1 MTDFLT
7 IFEPKTT
14 TVYGYERLGRCKA
27 HLRAKSERCWSRSE
41 HERIGAL
48 LGYNTSKGGFTDRF
62 AARRREYGQLQR
74 DVPLAYLDAIGADRA
89 ELFRCLADDFR
100 AYEDALFAPRFPKGA
115 GVRLMPT
122 VYIAEYF
129 ESGTLERRAIQILAE
144 KHPTRVCTIHYGD
157 LLLVTVHRRV
167 RTASYSAQPPEL
179 RFTST
184 ALTTAAAWRNVGQ
197 TRLK

>member
-14 TVYGYERLGRCKA
+14 TGYGYERLRRCKDY
-27 HLRAKSERCWSRSE
+27 LRAKSERCWSRSE

-62 AARRREYGQLQR
+62 VARRREYDQLQR
-74 DVPLAYLDAIGADRA
+74 DVPLVYLEAIGADRA
-89 ELFRCLADDFR
+89 ELFRGLAEDYR
-100 AYEDALFAPRFPKGA
+100 AYEEALFAPRFPKA
-115 GVRLMPT
+115 AAVRVMPT

-129 ESGTLERRAIQILAE
+129 EFGTLERRAIQILAE
-144 KHPTRVCTIHYGD
+144 KHPTRVCMIQYGD
-157 LLLVTVHRRV
+157 FLLVTVQRSV
-167 RTASYSAQPPEL
+167 RTASYSTQPPEL

-184 ALTTAAAWRNVGQ
+184 ALTMETRWRSAGQ